1 MTKTDNFAPCNHKS
15 TVWSE
20 FGGGDLRVYLPVSF
34 PELCFQPPDGF
45 PSTHRLFLQEIKC
58 VNHWNNQTKCLEFVG
73 EILGT
78 PGDQQNVF
86 FFLEDQGFVL
96 FANDN
101 QKSLISC
108 KTRFFKND

>member
-58 VNHWNNQTKCLEFVG
+58 VNHWNNQKKCLEFVG
-73 EILGT
+73 EILPVDT
-78 PGDQQNVF
+78 PGDQQTV
-86 FFLEDQGFVL
+86 FVL
-96 FANDN
+96 KIKDLFYS
-101 QKSLISC
+101 QMITKSH
-108 KTRFFKND
+108 